1 MKTATTTQNMIR
13 TPSTCWVKTLSRS
26 WAFSLFSR
34 RLQWPPPA
42 VMTVQ
47 HPQSPQ
53 AGCEPHPSA
62 HTFSMLV
69 ESDIL
74 RGSRSVFP

>member
-1 MKTATTTQNMIR
+1 MQTATTTQNVTR

-26 WAFSLFSR
+26 WAFSLFSG
-34 RLQWPPPA
+34 RLHWPPA
-42 VMTVQ
+42 VTTVKHRQ
-47 HPQSPQ
+47 HPQV
-53 AGCEPHPSA
+53 GCVPHPPAS
-62 HTFSMLV
+62 TFSMLV

>member
-1 MKTATTTQNMIR
+1 MQTATTTQNVTR

-26 WAFSLFSR
+26 WAFSLFAGQR
-34 RLQWPPPA
+34 QWQPAVTTVKQRPSPQVGCVPHPPA
-42 VMTVQ
+42 N
-47 HPQSPQ
+47 
-53 AGCEPHPSA
+53 
-62 HTFSMLV
+62 TFSMLV